1 MPFPSPEDQTYVSLS
16 PALAG
21 RFFTTEPPGKLK
33 LIIPAAGGLVAKLC
47 PTLLQPHGPMDCSP
61 PGSTF
66 YGIFHARIL
75 EWVAISFSRDLS
87 DPGIKLACLIS
98 PALAGGFFATS
109 ATWEAPLLNMHACL
123 VASVCPT
130 LYDPIDC
137 SPPDSSV
144 LGILQART
152 LEWVFML
159 SSKGSS

>member
-1 MPFPSPEDQTYVSLS
+1 MN
-16 PALAG
+16 
-21 RFFTTEPPGKLK
+21 
-33 LIIPAAGGLVAKLC
+33 
-47 PTLLQPHGPMDCSP
+47 CSP
-61 PGSTF
+61 PGSSVH
-66 YGIFHARIL
+66 GISLARIL

-109 ATWEAPLLNMHACL
+109 ATWEAPLLNMHGCL

-159 SSKGSS
+159 SSKGSSWPRDRIRVSLAQQADSLSLSHLGSSSFKHEWIQIQALLVHAYLT